1 MNLTEHFTLQ
11 EMCKSDTAIRNGI
24 NNTPDDDQIIAN
36 LTGVCRHILEPVR
49 EKYGVP
55 FTPSSGYRSSALNKM
70 IGGST
75 TSQHSKGQA
84 ADFEVP
90 TVDNFELATWVMEN
104 LTFDQLIL
112 EYYTSGEPTSGWI
125 HASFCLPEQGEN
137 RGDIMTFDGN
147 TYMTGLIP

>member
-11 EMCKSDTAIRNGI
+11 EMCKSDTAIRNGV

-90 TVDNFELATWVMEN
+90 TVDNLELATWVMEN

-112 EYYTSGEPTSGWI
+112 EYYKSGDPASGWI
-125 HASFCLPEQGEN
+125 HASFCLPDQGET
-137 RGDIMTFDGN
+137 RGDVMTFDGN